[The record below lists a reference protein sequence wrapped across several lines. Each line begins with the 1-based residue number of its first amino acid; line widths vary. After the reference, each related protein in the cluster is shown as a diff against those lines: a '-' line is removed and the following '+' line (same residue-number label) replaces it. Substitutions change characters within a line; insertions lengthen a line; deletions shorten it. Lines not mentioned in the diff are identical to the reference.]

1 MKKLGF
7 FVSNLLASAIA
18 VIIIIVF
25 ILLWQTSSV
34 LVNLGGLSKVI
45 EDNLSNNEFGLSVE
59 IEDVKLSLGDIKNPI
74 GIKAEKVKI
83 LYKDE
88 NIFIK
93 NVNAYFSLIGILSG
107 KFKTE
112 KILLEEVNLDLY
124 QEVST
129 NFNKPNFKQW
139 IIPKSIQDLIL
150 INRQEIKT
158 IITLFRILWKVNL

>member
-7 FVSNLLASAIA
+7 FLSNLLASATA
-18 VIIIIVF
+18 VLMVIVF

-34 LVNLGGLSKVI
+34 LVNLGGLTKVI

-93 NVNAYFSLIGILSG
+93 KAVKNQCYYWLI
-107 KFKTE
+107 KF
-112 KILLEEVNLDLY
+112 
-124 QEVST
+124 
-129 NFNKPNFKQW
+129 
-139 IIPKSIQDLIL
+139 
-150 INRQEIKT
+150 T
-158 IITLFRILWKVNL
+158 I